1 VRANDRQA
9 ADGSLSEK
17 RRRNLADG
25 IPEQSPD
32 LPVSIVRNAGQ
43 GRFDATPDPLGPT
56 RPRVSVIVSPIQ
68 LREGAVPIRRILMFD
83 DHPATL
89 RLLNDVDL
97 AQKRKDKLAVVQ
109 FSALILLLLLLMF
122 WRLL

>member
-1 VRANDRQA
+1 MNRQA
-9 ADGSLSEK
+9 ADGSFSEK
-17 RRRNLADG
+17 RRRNLTDD
-25 IPEQSPD
+25 ILEQSPA

-43 GRFDATPDPLGPT
+43 RRFDATPDPLGQT
-56 RPRVSVIVSPIQ
+56 RPRVSVIVSRPIQ
-68 LREGAVPIRRILMFD
+68 LREGAVPIRRILIFD

-109 FSALILLLLLLMF
+109 FSALILVLLLLMF